1 MLDDYLTLLDIGL
14 IIQETVLSPYKTNI
28 ASIAKGQR
36 TTHGQRHRDFLS
48 TLLNMRSTYTANLQL
63 REDFL

>member
-28 ASIAKGQR
+28 ASIAKRER
-36 TTHGQRHRDFLS
+36 TTHGQRHFLS